1 MIPAGERSPE
11 AVRGSLSHL
20 LALMMW
26 ENSLILESTSALA
39 HAYAW
44 LHVDMHNACQS
55 HTCFESDVT
64 SAGLRRH

>member
-11 AVRGSLSHL
+11 VVRGSLSHL

-44 LHVDMHNACQS
+44 LHVDNA
-55 HTCFESDVT
+55 
-64 SAGLRRH
+64 